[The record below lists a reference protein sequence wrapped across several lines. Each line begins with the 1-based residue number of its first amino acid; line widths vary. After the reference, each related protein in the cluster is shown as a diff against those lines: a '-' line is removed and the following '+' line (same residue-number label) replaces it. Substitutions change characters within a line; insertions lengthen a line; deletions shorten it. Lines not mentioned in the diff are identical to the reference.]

1 MKIFLVMLLIS
12 MMFFTRKIESFL
24 TLGACPCPEEPAKS
38 ATKGIKSA
46 TEGFKS
52 AAEGVAKKGWSEKL
66 SMLQDTMPP
75 SIFDAVKL
83 VSFCILKFFKLSIFL
98 YMIIQLHF
106 WIERGT

>member
-12 MMFFTRKIESFL
+12 LMLFTRGTIESFL

-46 TEGFKS
+46 TKGIKS
-52 AAEGVAKKGWSEKL
+52 ATEGVAKKGWLEKL

-83 VSFCILKFFKLSIFL
+83 VSF
-98 YMIIQLHF
+98 
-106 WIERGT
+106 